1 MNLDYTLVMVALGGA
16 LLGALSG
23 FLGTFAV
30 LRGQSL
36 MGDTLSHASLPGI
49 AVAFLLAGRDP
60 LILLLGAGIAAWI
73 GAQMVRAIT
82 TTTRIKE
89 DAAMGIVLASFFALG
104 IALLSYIQK
113 RGDASQAGLDKFI
126 FGQAAAMTVNDVLLI
141 GIVGAAITLIVLM
154 FWKELKLITFDPAFA
169 AANGYPVRWLDL
181 LLATLIAVGIVLG
194 LQLAGVIL
202 MVGLLIAPAVAARQ
216 WVNTLGKM
224 ITLSSLLGMVAGMVG
239 AVLSGADRGLPT
251 GPLIIVAA
259 SILVLISIFFA
270 PGRGV
275 IYGWWLRRKQH
286 GLS

>member
-36 MGDTLSHASLPGI
+36 MGDTLSHAALPGI

-275 IYGWWLRRKQH
+275 IYGWWLRRKRH